1 MISDIEVSI
10 QIRQHHDDGQASLR
24 TIKTLTEIE
33 EIRNIWSTWQS
44 NPISDIDNFLLL
56 ARLRPEIQRP
66 HVMVVYRNGD
76 PDCVLVGRM
85 EYAPMNFKVGY
96 HKVFESRVKTLCFMH
111 GGFLGNQSAENSDF
125 LIREIMKALKNKE
138 ADVARMESVRT
149 DSSLGVAATRIPGVL
164 CRDHFSLSEIH
175 GCLQLPNSYQAFL
188 SSLPRKERQ
197 NLKRYE
203 KRLQAD
209 FSGSM
214 RIRCFRRESEIEE
227 LIRDAEEIAK
237 KTYQRGLGVG
247 FADTPETRETI
258 QMAARRGTLR
268 ACVLYLAA
276 RPCAFMIGAQYR
288 DTQHGNFLA
297 FDPQFSTYAPGSLL
311 LMHWIEEAFEANGKQ
326 QISQIDLGSGDARYK
341 RMICNLDW
349 NESHIHIFAPTFTS
363 LKLNFQR
370 SLCALLHGAAL
381 RLAAKTGILE
391 KVKKLWRSRGC
402 NSGAGIL
409 SRLFHTE
416 FAFRNN
422 NGDKLS
428 ETSTES

>member
-1 MISDIEVSI
+1 MEVTLYISKTQESRI
-10 QIRQHHDDGQASLR
+10 ALR
-24 TIKTLTEIE
+24 TVKTLTEIE

-44 NPISDIDNFLLL
+44 NPISDIDNFLLI

-66 HVMVVYRNGD
+66 HVMVVYRNGN
-76 PDCVLVGRM
+76 PDSVLVGRM

-96 HKVFESRVKTLCFMH
+96 LKVFESRVRTLCFMH

-125 LIREIMKALKNKE
+125 LIREIMKALKHKE

-149 DSSLGVAATRIPGVL
+149 DSPLGVAAIRIPGVL
-164 CRDHFSLSEIH
+164 CRDHFSLSENH
-175 GCLQLPNSYQAFL
+175 GCAQLPESFHAFL
-188 SSLPRKERQ
+188 NSLPRKERH

-214 RIRCFRRESEIEE
+214 RIRCFRRESEIDE

-247 FADTPETRETI
+247 FSDTPETRETI
-258 QMAARRGTLR
+258 QMAAHRGTLR
-268 ACVLYLAA
+268 ACVLYLGA
-276 RPCAFMIGAQYR
+276 RPCAFMIGAQYQ

-297 FDPQFSTYAPGSLL
+297 FDPQFSPYSPGSLL
-311 LMHWIEEAFEANGKQ
+311 LMRWIEEAFVPNGKQ
-326 QISQIDLGSGDARYK
+326 QITQIDLGSGDARYK
-341 RMICNLDW
+341 RSICNHVW
-349 NESHIHIFAPTFTS
+349 IESHIYIFAPTFTS
-363 LKLNFQR
+363 LRLNFQR
-370 SLCALLHGAAL
+370 SLCALLHRAAL

-391 KVKKLWRSRGC
+391 KVKRLWRSRGC
-402 NSGAGIL
+402 NRGAGIL

-416 FAFRNN
+416 FGLCNDNN
-422 NGDKLS
+422 VKLQ
-428 ETSTES
+428 ETSTDS